1 VARDKRRTVIIF
13 GSDCFWNMYIT
24 KSTKEGSFRNYL
36 VRSGGKRDVTGV
48 SRSENSLGG
57 RIA

>member
-1 VARDKRRTVIIF
+1 VIIF